1 VDVISNNKKF
11 MPLLTTGKGF
21 IRDLEKSGI
30 LAVYAP
36 LEGGFEGRYQRR
48 LRTSGYNTIN
58 FSARGLGDLSS
69 YLMGVHGVRPAHL
82 GKKNI
87 GQEGAVGPTYF
98 IPPIALSQLEN
109 LSSSSKGL
117 VLWIIEGF
125 VLSNEEKEYLI
136 SLTKQQP
143 KIKIVLELG
152 GERYFRWQTLQ
163 STLDIAA

>member
-1 VDVISNNKKF
+1 

-21 IRDLEKSGI
+21 IKDLEKSGI
-30 LAVYAP
+30 VAVYAP

-48 LRTSGYNTIN
+48 LRASGYNTIN
-58 FSARGLGDLSS
+58 ISARGLGDLSA
-69 YLMGVHGVRPAHL
+69 YLMGIHGVRPPHL

-109 LSSSSKGL
+109 IPSSSKGL

-125 VLSNEEKEYLI
+125 VLSNQEKEYLI
-136 SLTKQQP
+136 SLTKQEP
-143 KIKIVLELG
+143 KIKVVLELG
-152 GERYFRWQTLQ
+152 GERYFRWEALQ
-163 STLDIAA
+163 SILDIAA